1 MQRARRLERWVSA
14 WSIGAILPV
23 GEYGLF
29 AGGMPAT
36 EAFRPLSW
44 SDQGMVVFTA
54 FVAKPLYVATS
65 LWLAWRRRG
74 MRAADLAAAGVGGTF
89 FIRPLRGP
97 LSDNRQTTICAPRLT

>member
-1 MQRARRLERWVSA
+1 MRNKALVGWL
-14 WSIGAILPV
+14 IGIAGSLPV
-23 GEYGLF
+23 VGYALF
-29 AGGMPAT
+29 AGGMPAMPAT

-74 MRAADLAAAGVGGTF
+74 WGHF
-89 FIRPLRGP
+89 FYPPPQGR